1 VASVVASVVASM
13 EDSAAEVRVEVLATI
28 VVATAIATAIV
39 TQMLTHSFLQTMPT
53 PMRTIV
59 MRIGKI
65 AIRAKHP
72 SAKTTTAP
80 FAEAIMLSTT
90 TWIIL

>member
-1 VASVVASVVASM
+1 V
-13 EDSAAEVRVEVLATI
+13 DSAAKVRVKVHAKILATI
-28 VVATAIATAIV
+28 VDAIAIV
-39 TQMLTHSFLQTMPT
+39 TQMSTHSCLQTMPT

-59 MRIGKI
+59 IWIFKN

-72 SAKTTTAP
+72 SAKMTTAP
-80 FAEAIMLSTT
+80 FAKAIIVSTT

>member
-1 VASVVASVVASM
+1 MVDSM
-13 EDSAAEVRVEVLATI
+13 VDSAAEVRVEVLATI
-28 VVATAIATAIV
+28 VVATAIV
-39 TQMLTHSFLQTMPT
+39 TQMLTHSFLQTTPT

-65 AIRAKHP
+65 VIRAKHP
-72 SAKTTTAP
+72 SAKMTTAP
-80 FAEAIMLSTT
+80 FVEAIMLSTT